1 MELQSTTTC
10 PQKLKAARDTLD
22 LLSGKWKVPIIIAL
36 TFGKKRFKDMEREIV
51 DITPK
56 MLSKE
61 LKDLEIN
68 GLVSRT
74 VYNTTPVTVEYA
86 LTDYGQTLDTL
97 LQEIMNWGE
106 KHRKK
111 VMCN

>member
-1 MELQSTTTC
+1 M
-10 PQKLKAARDTLD
+10 AARDTLD
-22 LLSGKWKVPIIIAL
+22 IISGKWKVPIIISL
-36 TFGKKRFKDMEREIV
+36 TFGKKRFKEMERDIE

-86 LTDYGQTLDTL
+86 LTDYGQTLDPL
-97 LQEIMNWGE
+97 LSEIMRWGE
-106 KHRKK
+106 NHRDKI
-111 VMCN
+111 MS

>member
-1 MELQSTTTC
+1 MEYHSSSTY
-10 PQKLKAARDTLD
+10 PKKLMAARDTLD
-22 LLSGKWKVPIIIAL
+22 IISGKWKVPIIISL
-36 TFGKKRFKDMEREIV
+36 TFGKKRFKEMERDIE

-86 LTDYGQTLDTL
+86 LTDYGQTLDPL
-97 LQEIMNWGE
+97 LSEIMRWGE
-106 KHRKK
+106 NHRDKI
-111 VMCN
+111 MS

>member
-1 MELQSTTTC
+1 MEYHSNSTC
-10 PQKLKAARDTLD
+10 PKKLMAARDTLD
-22 LLSGKWKVPIIIAL
+22 IISGKWKVPIIISL
-36 TFGKKRFKDMEREIV
+36 TFGKKRFKEMERDIE

-86 LTDYGQTLDTL
+86 LTDYGQTLDPL
-97 LQEIMNWGE
+97 LSEIMRWGE
-106 KHRKK
+106 NHRDKI
-111 VMCN
+111 MS

>member
-1 MELQSTTTC
+1 M
-10 PQKLKAARDTLD
+10 AARDTLD
-22 LLSGKWKVPIIIAL
+22 IISGKWKVPIIISL
-36 TFGKKRFKDMEREIV
+36 TFGKKRFKEMERDIE

-86 LTDYGQTLDTL
+86 LTDYGQTLDPL
-97 LQEIMNWGE
+97 LSEIMRWGE
-106 KHRKK
+106 NHRDKI
-111 VMCN
+111 MSFES